1 LAAIKQLAGQ
11 TIWYGLSNVGAK
23 LLNYALTPI
32 LTYLMVS
39 GSAQVQYGNMTLIYA
54 WAAVLNILF
63 TYGFETAY
71 FRFYNKEG
79 AEHSKI
85 FETAFGSIVFSTSLF
100 ALVLFFFRQPIA
112 NFFEI
117 GQFTHYIT
125 WCIAFLSLDA
135 LSAIPFAR
143 LRQENKP
150 RKYAFIKLF
159 GIVINLSV
167 ILFLMVYFPHVAEKN
182 PENAISKWYLH
193 QNELGYILF
202 ANLLQ
207 SLFVFLALFQEWKG
221 FRFKIEKHI
230 WRQMIQYS
238 SPMIIV
244 GLAGMV
250 NEVMDRQLL
259 AWRLP
264 FEVADNKK
272 LIAIYSANYK
282 LAIFITLFLQA
293 FKMAAEPFFFNQAK
307 EKNAP
312 VVYARVMKWFVITLA
327 IAFLFTTLYLDLLQ
341 YFVGTAYRSGLGI
354 VPILLAAN
362 VFLGIYYNLSVW
374 YKLTDRMRM
383 GMYITL
389 IGAGI
394 TLVGNYYFIPAWGYY
409 ASAWTT
415 CICYFSMMVIT
426 YYMGQK
432 YFPVPYPVKK
442 IISYLVCA
450 LLLFVLQQVII
461 YITQSLGITAQL
473 ILRTLSGSLG
483 MLAFIWLA
491 FTVEKQELKNM
502 PILGKLIRK

>member
-1 LAAIKQLAGQ
+1 MAGQ
-11 TIWYGLSNVGAK
+11 TLWYGLSNVGAR

-54 WAAVLNILF
+54 WAAVLNVVF

-79 AEHSKI
+79 AKHNRI
-85 FETAFGSIVFSTSLF
+85 FETAFGSIFTSTFLF
-100 ALVLFFFRQPIA
+100 AFLLFFFRQPIA
-112 NFFEI
+112 RFFEI
-117 GQFTHYIT
+117 DQYAHYIT
-125 WCIAFLSLDA
+125 WCIAFIALDA
-135 LSAIPFAR
+135 LAAIPFAR

-150 RKYAFIKLF
+150 RKYAFIKIF
-159 GIVINLSV
+159 GIVINLGG
-167 ILFLMVYFPHVAEKN
+167 ILFFMVYFPKIAREN
-182 PENAISKWYLH
+182 PHTAFSKWYLQ

-207 SLFVFLALFQEWKG
+207 SLFVFIALFQEWRL
-221 FRFKIEKHI
+221 FRFRMDKHT
-230 WRQMIQYS
+230 WRQMIIYS

-250 NEVMDRQLL
+250 NEVMDRQML

-264 FEVADNKK
+264 FDAADNKK
-272 LIAIYSANYK
+272 LIAIYAANYK
-282 LAIFITLFLQA
+282 LAIFITIFLQA

-312 VVYARVMKWFVITLA
+312 VVYARVMKWFAITLA
-327 IAFLFTTLYLDLLQ
+327 IAFLFTTLYIDLLQ
-341 YFVGTAYRSGLGI
+341 YFVGSSYRSGLGV

-374 YKLTDRMRM
+374 YKLTDKMRI

-389 IGAGI
+389 IGAFI
-394 TLVGNYYFIPAWGYY
+394 TLVGNYCFIPDWGYY
-409 ASAWTT
+409 AAAWTT
-415 CICYFSMMVIT
+415 CICYFSMVVIT
-426 YYMGQK
+426 YYIGQR

-450 LLLFVLQQVII
+450 LLIFGSQQLITFA
-461 YITQSLGITAQL
+461 TQSLGNSAQL
-473 ILRTLSGSLG
+473 ILRTISGSMG
-483 MLAFIWLA
+483 MLAFLYLVFVI
-491 FTVEKQELKNM
+491 EKQELKGM
-502 PILGKLIRK
+502 PVIGKLIR

>member
-11 TIWYGLSNVGAK
+11 TIWYGFSNVGAK

-32 LTYLMVS
+32 LTYLMAS

-54 WAAVLNILF
+54 WAAVLNVLF

-79 AEHSKI
+79 ARHRSI
-85 FETAFGSIVFSTSLF
+85 FETAFGSIVISTFLLAF
-100 ALVLFFFRQPIA
+100 LLLLFRQPVA
-112 NFFEI
+112 DFFEI
-117 GQFTHYIT
+117 GQYAHYIT
-125 WCIAFLSLDA
+125 WCIAFISLDA
-135 LSAIPFAR
+135 LAAIPFAK

-150 RKYAFIKLF
+150 RKYAFIKIF
-159 GIVINLSV
+159 GIVINLCT
-167 ILFLMVYFPHVAEKN
+167 ILFFMVYFPKIAHEN
-182 PENAISKWYLH
+182 PENMICKWYLR
-193 QNELGYILF
+193 QNDLGYILF

-207 SLFVFLALFQEWKG
+207 SLFVFLALFQEWRG
-221 FRFKIEKHI
+221 FRFKIDKAT
-230 WRQMIQYS
+230 WQQMILYS

-264 FEVADNKK
+264 FDIADNKR

-327 IAFLFTTLYLDLLQ
+327 IAFLFTTLYIDLLQ
-341 YFVGTAYRSGLGI
+341 YFVGNAYRSGLGV

-374 YKLTDRMRM
+374 YKLTDKMRM

-394 TLVGNYYFIPAWGYY
+394 TLIGNYCFIPAWGYY

-415 CICYFSMMVIT
+415 CICYFSMVVIT

-450 LLLFVLQQVII
+450 LLLFGIQQFIS
-461 YITQSLGITAQL
+461 YLTQSLGVAAQL
-473 ILRTLSGSLG
+473 ILRTISGSLC
-483 MLAFIWLA
+483 MLAFLWLV
-491 FTVEKQELKNM
+491 FTVEKQELKSM
-502 PILGKLIRK
+502 PLIGKLIR